1 MPEPVSQSSPKQQAA
16 KRHPAHFEIDKLTED
31 AWRLF
36 RVMGEY
42 AIGFDRLNRVPVQ
55 LVTVFGSARTPL
67 KSLYYEQAEALGRML
82 AQCGYGVVTGGG
94 PGIMEAANKGAFENG
109 GISVGIN
116 IALPEEQTPNK
127 FQNVSLEHEYFSSR
141 KVMLAKYSVG
151 FVAFPGGF
159 GTLDEVSGMLT
170 LVQTQKIH
178 PFPIYFVG
186 KSHWSGL
193 IEWFANTLVETG
205 AIAPDD
211 LRLFKLVDEI
221 EQIPTEIRRYN
232 DETDEHAGFKLPTA
246 EDRRK
251 AEGMESVASWYG
263 P

>member
-1 MPEPVSQSSPKQQAA
+1 
-16 KRHPAHFEIDKLTED
+16 
-31 AWRLF
+31 
-36 RVMGEY
+36 MGEY

-67 KSLYYEQAEALGRML
+67 KSRYYEQAEVLGREL
-82 AQCGYGVVTGGG
+82 ANAGYGIVTGGG
-94 PGIMEAANKGAFENG
+94 PGIMEAANKGAIEAG

-116 IALPEEQTPNK
+116 IALPAEQRPNVY
-127 FQNVSLEHEYFSSR
+127 QNVSLEHEYFSSR

-170 LVQTQKIH
+170 LIQTQKIH
-178 PFPIYFVG
+178 PFPVYFVG
-186 KSHWSGL
+186 KDHWEGL
-193 IEWFANTLVETG
+193 IEWFTKTLVESG

-211 LRLFKLVDEI
+211 LRLFKLVDNVDL
-221 EQIPTEIRRYN
+221 IPDEIRRYN
-232 DETDEHAGFKLPTA
+232 DESEEHAGFKLPTE

-251 AEGMESVASWYG
+251 AQGIDSSWYG

>member
-1 MPEPVSQSSPKQQAA
+1 MSEPISQSSPKQKQA
-16 KRHPAHFEIDKLTED
+16 KQRPSYFEIDKLSED
-31 AWRLF
+31 SWRLF

-55 LVTVFGSARTPL
+55 LVTIFGSARTPL
-67 KSLYYEQAEALGRML
+67 KSRYYEQAEALGRML
-82 AQCGYGVVTGGG
+82 AESGYGVVTGGG
-94 PGIMEAANKGAFENG
+94 PGIMEAANKGAIEAG
-109 GISVGIN
+109 GVSVGIN
-116 IALPEEQTPNK
+116 IALPEEQMPNR
-127 FQNVSLEHEYFSSR
+127 FQNVSLEHEFFSSR

-151 FVAFPGGF
+151 FIAFPGGF

-186 KSHWSGL
+186 KDHWGGL
-193 IEWFANTLVETG
+193 IDWFAGTLVETG

-211 LRLFKLVDEI
+211 LQLFKLVDEVD
-221 EQIPTEIRRYN
+221 QIPEEIRVYN
-232 DETDEHAGFKLPTA
+232 DEGDEHAGFKLPTE
-246 EDRRK
+246 EDRRN
-251 AEGMESVASWYG
+251 ARGIENTASWYG

>member
-1 MPEPVSQSSPKQQAA
+1 MPEPISQSSPKQQEA
-16 KRHPAHFEIDKLTED
+16 KKHPVYFEIDKLTQD
-31 AWRLF
+31 SWRLF

-55 LVTVFGSARTPL
+55 MVTVFGSARTPL
-67 KSLYYEQAEALGRML
+67 KSRYYEQAEKLGRKL
-82 AQCGYGVVTGGG
+82 AEAGYGVVTGGG
-94 PGIMEAANKGAFENG
+94 PGIMEAANKGALEAG

-127 FQNVSLEHEYFSSR
+127 YQNVSLEHEYFSSR

-159 GTLDEVSGMLT
+159 GTLDEVAGMLT
-170 LVQTQKIH
+170 LIQTQKIH
-178 PFPIYFVG
+178 PFPVYFVG
-186 KSHWSGL
+186 TEHWGGL
-193 IEWFANTLVETG
+193 VGWFTKTLVEAG
-205 AIAPDD
+205 AIEPDD
-211 LRLFKLVDEI
+211 LRLFKLVDDCEC
-221 EQIPTEIRRYN
+221 IPEEVRLYN
-232 DETDEHAGFKLPTA
+232 DETDEHAGFKLPTE

-251 AEGMESVASWYG
+251 AQGMESVASFYG